1 MMELATILKQQ
12 NLSVY
17 QCAKVANIPYTSL
30 HDVLAGKTRLEKCSA
45 DMVYRLSK
53 VLKMPMEEILEQS
66 KKPDRLAFETF
77 KSYICHEVK
86 RKGDLDFI
94 IDTLQA
100 NDVTRYWS
108 QKWYPEAFY
117 VLATIDYLSRLND
130 IPCCS
135 KYDVIR
141 SCSLK
146 EPIYPRDIVLARK
159 LSPRLNIEHKCLAE
173 SIPEF
178 RRFNIVERSIRDV
191 V

>member
-1 MMELATILKQQ
+1 MELATILKQR
-12 NLSVY
+12 NLSAY

-30 HDVLAGKTRLEKCSA
+30 HDVLAGKTHLEKCSA

-53 VLKMPMEEILEQS
+53 ALQMSMEEILEKC
-66 KKPDRLAFETF
+66 KKSDRLAFETF
-77 KSYICHEVK
+77 KSYVCHEVK

-94 IDTLQA
+94 IDTLQS
-100 NDVTRYWS
+100 DEVTHYWNL
-108 QKWYPEAFY
+108 KWYPEAFY
-117 VLATIDYLSRLND
+117 VLATIDYLSKIND
-130 IPCCS
+130 IPCCK

-159 LSPRLNIEHKCLAE
+159 LSPKLNIEHKCLAE

-178 RRFNIVERSIRDV
+178 RRFNIIERSIRDV